1 MTRAISK
8 NTNQGGFVSRSSM
21 LDKQWCKSSKT
32 TFVCF
37 QMSNSKPLPS
47 TACLNN
53 LFSDLNVTRTNRK
66 RGWGSYGSSRKRSSC
81 LMSLAK
87 ECAKQESE
95 LGSSASMLPVCTKGP
110 INCIST
116 PPDEAVTVRPRK
128 ERRNS
133 SCSVARGFFVDPFDG
148 DGEPVEF

>member
-1 MTRAISK
+1 MTRAIAANINK
-8 NTNQGGFVSRSSM
+8 VGFAKRSST
-21 LDKQWCKSSKT
+21 LDTQWCKSSKT
-32 TFVCF
+32 TLVCF
-37 QMSNSKPLPS
+37 QMSSKPSPS

-53 LFSDLNVTRTNRK
+53 LFSDLNVTRINRK

-81 LMSLAK
+81 LVSLVK

-95 LGSSASMLPVCTKGP
+95 LGSSTSMPVCTTGP
-110 INCIST
+110 INCMST

-128 ERRNS
+128 ERRSS
-133 SCSVARGFFVDPFDG
+133 SCSVARGFFGDPFDG